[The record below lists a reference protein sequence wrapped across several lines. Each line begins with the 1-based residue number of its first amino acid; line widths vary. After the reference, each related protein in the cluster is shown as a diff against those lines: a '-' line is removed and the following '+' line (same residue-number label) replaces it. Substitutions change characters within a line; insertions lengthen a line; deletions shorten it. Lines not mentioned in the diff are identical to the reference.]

1 MKPLLLVIR
10 TGKKEFREYLL
21 KSITQHYRVHLFV
34 VAAPGWEL
42 EYVDGHTR
50 VDTADVQAMI
60 AAAKDLQAGEHI
72 AGVLC
77 WDEARIVHATELAA
91 ALGLPGEPGAVAR
104 CRDKHLTRQALA
116 AAGVAQPRSQRVD
129 TLPDAL
135 VTAGR
140 FGYPVIIKPT
150 DLALSRGV
158 VKVDTAEQLAG
169 AFDYVSGLKHGGI
182 VGWRPTILLEEFAEG
197 YEISVDTAVRDGE
210 ILPLCLARKE
220 IGFPPYC
227 IEVGHYVHADD
238 PLLDDPVLIRLLHD
252 THRALG
258 FTDGVTHTEIM
269 MTTDGPKVIE
279 VNGRLGGDMI
289 PYLGLRATGVDT
301 GLAAAAVACDRV
313 PQITRSEKLVAAV
326 RFFYVSE
333 VDTRIDS
340 IGFEFGGAPRPAAL
354 DMLAVLA
361 EPGTVKSPPPL
372 GTVNGRIAFA
382 TAVAET
388 ADECRSALDAAEAAL
403 TVA

>member
-10 TGKKEFREYLL
+10 TGKREFREYLL
-21 KSITQHYRVHLFV
+21 RSITGQYRVHMFV
-34 VAAPGWEL
+34 VAELDWEL
-42 EYVDGHTR
+42 EYIDGRTR
-50 VDTADVQAMI
+50 LDTSDVQAMV
-60 AAAKDLQAGEHI
+60 AAAKDLQAAEHI

-77 WDEARIVHATELAA
+77 WDEARILHATEVAA
-91 ALGLPGEPGAVAR
+91 AIGLPGDPAAVAR
-104 CRDKHLTRQALA
+104 CRDKHLTRQALD

-140 FGYPVIIKPT
+140 LGYPVVIKPT
-150 DLALSRGV
+150 DLALSAGV
-158 VKVDTAEQLAG
+158 IKVDTAEQLAA
-169 AFDYVSGLKHGGI
+169 AFDHVSAMKHGGI
-182 VGWRPTILLEEFAEG
+182 PSWKPTILLEECVTG
-197 YEISVDTAVRDGE
+197 YEISVDTAVRHGE
-210 ILPLCLARKE
+210 ILPLCLARKQV
-220 IGFPPYC
+220 GYAPYC

-238 PLLDDPVLIRLLHD
+238 PLLQDPLLIRLLHD

-269 MTTDGPKVIE
+269 MTEDGPKVIE

-313 PQITRSEKLVAAV
+313 PQISRDTKLVAAV
-326 RFFYVSE
+326 RFFYPPE
-333 VDTRIDS
+333 PDTRIDTLRFD
-340 IGFEFGGAPRPAAL
+340 FEGTRPAAI
-354 DMLAVLA
+354 DMLALLA
-361 EPGTVKSPPPL
+361 DPGSVKSPPPK

-388 ADECRSALDAAEAAL
+388 AGECTAALDAAEAAL
-403 TVA
+403 RINP

>member
-1 MKPLLLVIR
+1 
-10 TGKKEFREYLL
+10 
-21 KSITQHYRVHLFV
+21 
-34 VAAPGWEL
+34 
-42 EYVDGHTR
+42 
-50 VDTADVQAMI
+50 
-60 AAAKDLQAGEHI
+60 
-72 AGVLC
+72 
-77 WDEARIVHATELAA
+77 RIMQATEVAA
-91 ALGLPGEPGAVAR
+91 ALGLPGDPAAVAR

-150 DLALSRGV
+150 DLALSAGV

-169 AFDYVSGLKHGGI
+169 AFDHVSALKYSSI
-182 VGWRPTILLEEFAEG
+182 PSWRPTILLEEFAEG
-197 YEISVDTAVRDGE
+197 YEISVDTAVRRGE
-210 ILPLCLARKE
+210 IMPLCLARKE

-238 PLLDDPVLIRLLHD
+238 PLLQDPVLIRLLHD

-269 MTTDGPKVIE
+269 MTADGPKVIE

-301 GLAAAAVACDRV
+301 ALAAAAVACDRI

-326 RFFYVSE
+326 RFFYPSE
-333 VDTRIDS
+333 VDTRIEGIS
-340 IGFEFGGAPRPAAL
+340 FEFAGPRPAAI
-354 DMLAVLA
+354 DTLAVLA
-361 EPGTVKSPPPL
+361 KPGVIKSPPPE
-372 GTVNGRIAFA
+372 GTLTGRMAFA

-403 TVA
+403 RVVPG